1 MYFYCDETGFP
12 LQTKSGKVL
21 TAKVDKACYHLTSS
35 SKTQI
40 TVMMCICADGSVLP
54 PYVLFPGKCVR
65 GALVI
70 DLPPKSESY
79 ATESGW
85 MNQNAF
91 FHWLKNVFVASLPPA
106 TERGCVILLLDG
118 HSSHQSY
125 DTSVF
130 CKKTRLFCLVYRP
143 TLPIYCNH

>member
-1 MYFYCDETGFP
+1 MLSLNKQQQNTNY
-12 LQTKSGKVL
+12 S
-21 TAKVDKACYHLTSS
+21 
-35 SKTQI
+35 
-40 TVMMCICADGSVLP
+40 ADGSDLP
-54 PYVLFPGKCVR
+54 PYVLFSERSVR

-91 FHWLKNVFVASLPPA
+91 FHWLKKFFVASLPPA
-106 TERGCVILLLDG
+106 AERGYVILLLDG

-125 DTSVF
+125 DISVF
-130 CKKTRLFCLVYRP
+130 CKKQGCFV
-143 TLPIYCNH
+143 